1 MLPTRRR
8 ARRIVRTGQRLAAP
22 APSGRC
28 AKESSRDAERTPHA
42 ATVVFSSAVAAF
54 GSVATLAPSRIVAA
68 EPLTVAFV
76 PEIATTPSS
85 YAAKQPLVEML
96 ARATKRDVKLVIPTN
111 YAATVEAIGNDNA
124 DLAYFGGLTYLK
136 ARKLYGVVP
145 LVQREEDRQF
155 HSLFITSRAQIAKL
169 TDLKG
174 KSFAFGDPNSTSGHL
189 EPVKEMLEAGVDPDR
204 DLQARFTGNH
214 TATAIAVNGGS
225 VDAGALDE
233 SVYRKLVEEKT
244 IDPRKARV
252 FSTSRPFVDY
262 VWVVRKGLDPATA
275 EAIKKAFLSLTDR
288 AVLDVLRANKY
299 VVADDAEYEPLRKV
313 AERLKLL

>member
-1 MLPTRRR
+1 MLDR
-8 ARRIVRTGQRLAAP
+8 
-22 APSGRC
+22 
-28 AKESSRDAERTPHA
+28 SSFLT
-42 ATVVFSSAVAAF
+42 AVAAF
-54 GSVATLAPSRIVAA
+54 GSAA
-68 EPLTVAFV
+68 ALTPVRAFAADPLIVAFV
-76 PEIATTPSS
+76 PEVATTPAS

-111 YAATVEAIGNDNA
+111 YASTVEAIGNDNA
-124 DLAYFGGLTYLK
+124 DLAYLGGLTYLK

-145 LVQREEDRQF
+145 LVQREADRQF
-155 HSLFITSRAQIAKL
+155 HSLFISSRAQITKL
-169 TDLKG
+169 ADLKG

-189 EPVKEMLEAGVDPDR
+189 EPVKEMLDAGIDPDR

-233 SVYRKLVEEKT
+233 SVYRKLVEDKT
-244 IDPRKARV
+244 INPGKARV
-252 FSTSRPFVDY
+252 FYTSHPFLDY

-275 EAIKKAFLSLTDR
+275 EAIKKAFLGTTDP
-288 AVLDVLRANKY
+288 AVLDVLRATKF
-299 VVADDAEYEPLRKV
+299 VAADDAEYEPLRKV